1 MSLSCSPGEL
11 PSQIKAVLSPKPL
24 LMFAS
29 MQFHAKLVRPPL
41 NHECSTFPLVISKL
55 LSIMDSLCQG
65 ASHTNSEA
73 MLDQNSSGFSI
84 EVRYSS
90 WYSSSDFTPT
100 LGSNMLL
107 YASDFSG
114 LFTTVTSTRHTVCST
129 LRRKAFETRDIPPPQ
144 LFPYLYARLDIQVS
158 LMPMIIPAVTAAV
171 LPRRVSFAE
180 NMDTKKEVFS
190 LKGYS
195 TSGSFLLTQC
205 PLARDGGWSAR
216 GRMRA
221 RAREGVARDDDA
233 AAAADADDADA
244 RDIFRSRRHARG
256 HRERGRAR
264 VRGGAT
270 NARDDARR
278 RAPCRRRGRRREV
291 EGRRRDARGGE
302 V

>member
-1 MSLSCSPGEL
+1 
-11 PSQIKAVLSPKPL
+11 
-24 LMFAS
+24 
-29 MQFHAKLVRPPL
+29 
-41 NHECSTFPLVISKL
+41 
-55 LSIMDSLCQG
+55 
-65 ASHTNSEA
+65 
-73 MLDQNSSGFSI
+73 
-84 EVRYSS
+84 
-90 WYSSSDFTPT
+90 
-100 LGSNMLL
+100 
-107 YASDFSG
+107 
-114 LFTTVTSTRHTVCST
+114 
-129 LRRKAFETRDIPPPQ
+129 
-144 LFPYLYARLDIQVS
+144 
-158 LMPMIIPAVTAAV
+158 MIIPAVTAAV

-270 NARDDARR
+270 NARGDARR